1 MGCSWGGEGGKLVH
15 FSSKS
20 SVIPTSFEEI
30 HIGWEFPNDTRMTG
44 IVRNDRDEIK
54 NGPIF
59 PSNLGWRGWRG
70 WGECAG
76 NDRNRHSNI
85 IPVISKECHF
95 TSFQCSNDHGMNR
108 MTPNDG
114 IFSSWTKIDG
124 MTLEWWNDIQMTGM
138 TFKWLEWH
146 WNGGMKLEW
155 WNDIGMMEW
164 HSNDWN
170 DIGMIEWHSNDWNDI
185 GMIEWHSNDPL
196 LTYSGVTLSPP
207 G

>member
-1 MGCSWGGEGGKLVH
+1 MKCVVKKKTYIKWASALGTMLLGKLDH

-59 PSNLGWRGWRG
+59 PSNLGWQE

-95 TSFQCSNDHGMNR
+95 TSFQCSNDHGMNGL
-108 MTPNDG
+108 TPNDS
-114 IFSSWTKIDG
+114 ILSSWTKIDG

-170 DIGMIEWHSNDWNDI
+170 DIGMTEMTLEW
-185 GMIEWHSNDPL
+185 
-196 LTYSGVTLSPP
+196 
-207 G
+207 